1 MENTKKKSKL
11 VFNLEFTTSK
21 LLAYILVLLS
31 GFLGYAL
38 LSSEVVIIGFFIA
51 GALSGVKSL
60 SDNVVKMKSAFTAGG
75 EDKKEKEIL

>member
-21 LLAYILVLLS
+21 LLAYIIVLLS
-31 GFLGYAL
+31 SFLGYAL
-38 LSSEVVIIGFFIA
+38 LNSEVVIIGFFIA

-60 SDNVVKMKSAFTAGG
+60 SDNVVKMKSAFTAAS